1 MSGYTISKLA
11 EQAGVSVHVVR
22 DYLLRGLL
30 HPVRRTDSGYGIF
43 DAQSLARLRFV
54 RTAFEA
60 GIDLRELARWCQA
73 LDGGGGD
80 IDECRAHLRSLIAAR
95 REALVVLDRQLAA
108 GASPR
113 RTGEPPCVA
122 QPVRPQ
128 RTAGGL
134 MHGVCWPRSP
144 ALVICRCWS
153 LYWLVRPPAPSSAPI
168 GASSQ

>member
-1 MSGYTISKLA
+1 MSSYTISKLA

-30 HPVRRTDSGYGIF
+30 NPVRRTDSGYGIF
-43 DAQSLARLRFV
+43 DEQSLARLRFV

-95 REALVVLDRQLAA
+95 RETLVVLDRQLAA
-108 GASPR
+108 GLPHAEAESR
-113 RTGEPPCVA
+113 HA
-122 QPVRPQ
+122 
-128 RTAGGL
+128 
-134 MHGVCWPRSP
+134 
-144 ALVICRCWS
+144 
-153 LYWLVRPPAPSSAPI
+153 
-168 GASSQ
+168 